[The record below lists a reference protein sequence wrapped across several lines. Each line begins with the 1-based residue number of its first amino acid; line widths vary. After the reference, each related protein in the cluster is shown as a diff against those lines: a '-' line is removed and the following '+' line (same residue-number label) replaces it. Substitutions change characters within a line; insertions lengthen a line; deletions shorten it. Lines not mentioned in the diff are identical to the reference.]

1 MSKLFQTHHVWEG
14 DESRCHETLAQTLAD
29 LQLDYLDLFLIH
41 WPFGFGVTPHSPSP
55 LPALDLPGLRF
66 ICRERLRCVCG
77 AGRRRSWRSRRERRS
92 RSASLTVRTQPKPA
106 TAPSRGVAGGCNG

>member
-41 WPFGFGVTPHSPSP
+41 WPFGFGVRLPSP
-55 LPALDLPGLRF
+55 PVPLLALGLPGLRSV
-66 ICRERLRCVCG
+66 LL
-77 AGRRRSWRSRRERRS
+77 GR
-92 RSASLTVRTQPKPA
+92 
-106 TAPSRGVAGGCNG
+106 G

>member
-41 WPFGFGVTPHSPSP
+41 WPFGFGVTPDSPPVP
-55 LPALDLPGLRF
+55 LPPWTYRG
-66 ICRERLRCVCG
+66 CG
-77 AGRRRSWRSRRERRS
+77 SSVWRR
-92 RSASLTVRTQPKPA
+92 
-106 TAPSRGVAGGCNG
+106 G